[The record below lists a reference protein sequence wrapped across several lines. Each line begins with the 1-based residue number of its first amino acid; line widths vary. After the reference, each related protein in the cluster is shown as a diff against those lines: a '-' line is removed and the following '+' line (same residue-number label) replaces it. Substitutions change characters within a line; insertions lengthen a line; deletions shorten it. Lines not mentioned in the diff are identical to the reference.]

1 MAFYTKQDFRAIS
14 FHLLL
19 LTVKY
24 FQDIYF
30 FHLIRR
36 FVSELI
42 EYSFISTWKSRAWI
56 REKIHHCQKEPKRNE
71 HEHRRKNK
79 PHTHH
84 ETYLHIMKV
93 YGTLSTNPPII
104 TQWIASQVKKITDC
118 LFTDSRSV
126 WVFMFERGKDEIFCW
141 HIPDIFPFRNRRIW
155 NAVNTRFLCSVSTV
169 SARYDLDHDS
179 ATNERLAF
187 LNSRLYASS
196 YKYFLINIMKHFSR
210 TSSIHT

>member
-1 MAFYTKQDFRAIS
+1 MAFYTKRDFRAIS
-14 FHLLL
+14 FHVLL

-24 FQDIYF
+24 FQDIYLL
-30 FHLIRR
+30 HLIRR

-42 EYSFISTWKSRAWI
+42 EYSFISTWKSGAWI

-104 TQWIASQVKKITDC
+104 TPWIASQVKKITDC

-141 HIPDIFPFRNRRIW
+141 HIPDVFPFRNRRIW